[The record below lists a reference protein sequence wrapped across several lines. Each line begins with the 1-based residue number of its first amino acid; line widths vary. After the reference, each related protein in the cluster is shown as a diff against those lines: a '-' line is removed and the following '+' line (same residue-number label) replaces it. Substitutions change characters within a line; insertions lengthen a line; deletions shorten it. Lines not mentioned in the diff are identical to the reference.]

1 MKEVCKSKTTT
12 RVKVESVDY
21 QVDWRSG
28 DSFESVSFEERR
40 RSETYSLQE
49 DGQAERPS
57 LVYI

>member
-40 RSETYSLQE
+40 RSET
-49 DGQAERPS
+49 
-57 LVYI
+57 